1 MEAPKI
7 LGRVEND
14 GYIVASVALR
24 FFAVCARRQSG
35 TSRFG
40 FWVLLCSQA
49 DPPAAGGLL
58 SFVSLLVNR
67 II

>member
-40 FWVLLCSQA
+40 FWV
-49 DPPAAGGLL
+49 
-58 SFVSLLVNR
+58 
-67 II
+67 